1 MYPFHNSHIVV
12 IEKRLQGIK
21 VWSFL
26 GVLILCILLE
36 ANLLMENK
44 YQERKTYAM
53 HGDLQELRKESLDQ
67 RQAKSDNL

>member
-1 MYPFHNSHIVV
+1 
-12 IEKRLQGIK
+12 
-21 VWSFL
+21 
-26 GVLILCILLE
+26 
-36 ANLLMENK
+36 MENK